1 MTELAL
7 TPAVTPNA
15 MEDFFRAQCARAL
28 AEMPADAPVIRTIAA
43 VGALDAQ
50 FGGNE
55 KDSATL
61 TQMLRYLQKT
71 GVPIAPDF
79 TVDVVNFREN
89 RDFLEEKTA
98 ADLVFVAYIIREP
111 VMRVTK
117 CFQKAIGGQR
127 PEDDLDR
134 LSITLSP
141 SHREEK
147 WDARARAAG
156 AKIIITQGG
165 KFEIGSG
172 SFRSFTPLIQTPDA
186 YGTDHDRQTTY
197 TTADFHGAQA
207 DFPTPWMG
215 LAAAPEFLKAVAPV
229 LTGRTELA
237 RRMGGAAISGA
248 QGQGFRGLGS

>member
-1 MTELAL
+1 MTALAL
-7 TPAVTPNA
+7 SPNV
-15 MEDFFRAQCARAL
+15 MEEFFRSQCAQAI
-28 AEMPADAPVIRTIAA
+28 ADLPSGTPTIKTIAA

-61 TQMLRYLQKT
+61 TQMLRYLQKS
-71 GVPIAPDF
+71 GVPIDPDF
-79 TVDVVNFREN
+79 SVDVVNFREN

-117 CFQKAIGGQR
+117 CFQKAIGWQK
-127 PEDDLDR
+127 PENDLDR

-141 SHREEK
+141 DHREAK
-147 WDARARAAG
+147 WDARAVNAG
-156 AKIIITQGG
+156 AKIVITQGG
-165 KFEIGSG
+165 KFEIGSY
-172 SFRSFTPLIQTPDA
+172 SFKSFAPLIHTPDA
-186 YGTDHDRQTTY
+186 YGTDKEQVTF

-215 LAAAPEFLKAVAPV
+215 LAAAPAFLAAVAPV
-229 LTGRTELA
+229 LSGRTELS
-237 RRMGGAAISGA
+237 RRMAQQAGPVLQGGPAAKPRRFA
-248 QGQGFRGLGS
+248 